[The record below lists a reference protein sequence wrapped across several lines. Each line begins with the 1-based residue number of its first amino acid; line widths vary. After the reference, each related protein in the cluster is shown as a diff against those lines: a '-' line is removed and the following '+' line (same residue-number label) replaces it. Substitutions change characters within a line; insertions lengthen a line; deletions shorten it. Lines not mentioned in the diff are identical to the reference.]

1 MSYIDIYDA
10 VRNHWEADTPRP
22 SHPAGPSSFGDFTL
36 KKGVLSV
43 TIGGETKTVNLN
55 PLIPSIPPDLHLKSA
70 VPSADG
76 EKIIYTIG
84 EANNPTRDETI
95 ETSLKESV
103 TKLIS
108 GQFIPYDDADIKR
121 RLAALE
127 AAPQTHGANSF
138 KEFEARYVPSD
149 EFGAVANNTFATVR
163 FSKTFSKIPFVL
175 VTFDILTSTPRVAYV
190 GNVSKSTFGIASNY
204 ISDVKGV
211 WYQAYV
217 LE

>member
-10 VRNHWEADTPRP
+10 VRNHWEAET
-22 SHPAGPSSFGDFTL
+22 SHPSRPAGSSSFGDFTL
-36 KKGVLSV
+36 KDGVLSV
-43 TIGGETKTVNLN
+43 TIGAETKTVNLN

-70 VPSADG
+70 VLSADG
-76 EKIIYTIG
+76 EKFIFTIG
-84 EANNPTRDETI
+84 EANNPTRDKTI
-95 ETSLKESV
+95 EISLKESV

-108 GQFIPYDDADIKR
+108 GQFTPYDDADIKR

-127 AAPQTHGANSF
+127 TAPQSHGTNSF
-138 KEFEARYVPSD
+138 KEFEVRYVSSA
-149 EFGAVANNTFATVR
+149 EFNAVANNTFVTVN

-175 VTFDILTSTPRVAYV
+175 ATLDIQASTPRVAYV
-190 GNVSKSTFGIASNY
+190 GNVSERGFGIASNY